1 MSKIYIFKYN
11 NYFNRIIKRE
21 STLAGY
27 GTPTHILNNTN
38 FNYNDGVITNHV
50 CNFNGDGDYLIL
62 CDDNNNIQSH
72 WFILEH
78 GKTRGGQFNLSL
90 RRDLIVDYFDIV
102 VVAPMIVSRAMINNP
117 DNPLL
122 FNPEGFSFNQIKKQE
137 ILLKD
142 NSSAR
147 WYYLYFKKDMSEK
160 NISVS
165 MSDEAYDTS
174 ISGTVA
180 EFFPTVGVTQK
191 CITINNMELRAI
203 VDYDN
208 TPGSSY
214 IYYNADWYCYNST
227 NVDYDYYTTGTR
239 EYHKIWFDDP
249 FDSINTA
256 VSNMLKAN
264 YTDLT
269 TTYKSEAGNT
279 TTENDYYKWLSYNG
293 KKVKD
298 SSNHIYQI
306 TVVNSEN
313 TVNEFIED
321 YTNTWNKYKAMI
333 DNSNIDY
340 TDGYGTEA
348 LRMNTTVRTITVNYT
363 DITSQTETINF
374 KLFDNNANYVA
385 TKDSEFKI
393 IAIPYDVV
401 QINAEST
408 SWITSI
414 DISQKIVKQIML
426 SCTTEELVDI
436 QLLPYCPY
444 QSIATSSIGGLITPE
459 GNISNKQYDI
469 LYHTVGAS
477 QNKVR
482 DNIILYVDQANFSF
496 NLNYTISIGN
506 YSDNK
511 ALNKK
516 IANEVELWRLVSPN
530 YNGIFE
536 FSLAKNDGTNYF
548 NVDITLK
555 PYNPYI
561 HLNPNF
567 KSLYGNDFD
576 DARGL
581 ILEGDFSLPR
591 ETTAW
596 AEYELRNKNYQIAF
610 NRQIEHLDFQQSQE
624 RILAGLNVATGT
636 LQGALGGAVGGS
648 VVGGGIGAGIG
659 AAVGGVASL
668 AGGIAD
674 IAMLGARQRE
684 DKDYTIDSWTYQLGN
699 IKALPNS
706 ITKVTPLTYNNKK
719 FPFLEKYV
727 ATDTEI
733 DILKNKIIYN
743 SMNINAVGSIIE
755 YKQAER
761 TFIQGALIRLED
773 TGLASHEVYE
783 IYNELMKGVYI

>member
-90 RRDLIVDYFDIV
+90 RRDLIIDYYDIV
-102 VVAPMIVSRAMINNP
+102 VTAPMIVSRSMINNP
-117 DNPLL
+117 NNPLL
-122 FNPEGFSFNQIKKQE
+122 FNPEGFSFNQIKREE
-137 ILLKD
+137 ILLND
-142 NSSAR
+142 ASNSR
-147 WYYLYFKKDMSEK
+147 WYCLYFKKDAPEK
-160 NISVS
+160 NITVNLSGN
-165 MSDEAYDTS
+165 AYDLQ

-180 EFFPTVGVTQK
+180 EFFPTVGVPQK

-214 IYYNADWYCYNST
+214 IYYNADWYCYNSS
-227 NVDYDYYTTGTR
+227 NVDYDFYTTGTR

-249 FDSINTA
+249 FNSINTA
-256 VSNMLKAN
+256 VSNMLKSN
-264 YTDLT
+264 YDDLT
-269 TTYKSEAGNT
+269 TTYKNEAGNT
-279 TTENDYYKWLSYNG
+279 ITENDYYKWLSYNG

-298 SSNHIYQI
+298 SSNNIYQI

-313 TVNEFIED
+313 TVNEFIEN
-321 YTNTWNKYKAMI
+321 YTSTWDKYKTMI

-340 TDGYGTEA
+340 TGGYGTEA

-363 DITSQTETINF
+363 DITAQSGALTFT
-374 KLFDNNANYVA
+374 LFESNSNYV
-385 TKDSEFKI
+385 TTDDSEYKI
-393 IAIPYDVV
+393 ISLPADRIVYN
-401 QINAEST
+401 INEDYET
-408 SWITSI
+408 EPNII
-414 DISQKIVKQIML
+414 QKIIRAISLEYTNDQ
-426 SCTTEELVDI
+426 LVDI

-444 QSIATSSIGGLITPE
+444 HETVYEGTVYPMDISIYQV
-459 GNISNKQYDI
+459 QY
-469 LYHTVGAS
+469 LSHTENNVTI
-477 QNKVR
+477 R
-482 DNIILYVDQANFSF
+482 DGFIYYLDSANFSF
-496 NLNYTISIGN
+496 NIYTSLNIGN
-506 YSDNK
+506 YSENE

-530 YNGIFE
+530 YNGVFE
-536 FSLAKNDGTNYF
+536 FSVAKNNGVDYF

-561 HLNPNF
+561 HINPNF
-567 KSLYGNDFD
+567 KSLYGQDFD

-581 ILEGDFSLPR
+581 ILGGDFSMPK
-591 ETTAW
+591 ESTAW
-596 AEYELRNKNYQIAF
+596 ADYEMRNKNYQIAF
-610 NRQIEHLDFQQSQE
+610 NRQIEHLDFQQGQE

-648 VVGGGIGAGIG
+648 VVGGGIGAGVG
-659 AAVGGVASL
+659 AIVGGAASL

-684 DKDYTIDSWTYQLGN
+684 DKDYTIDNWTYQLGN

-706 ITKVTPLTYNNKK
+706 ISKVTPLTYNNKK
-719 FPFLEKYV
+719 FPFIEKYV

-733 DILKNKIIYN
+733 DILKNKIQYN
-743 SMNINAVGSIIE
+743 SMNINAIGSIIE

-761 TFIQGALIRLED
+761 TFIQGALIRLEN

>member
-11 NYFNRIIKRE
+11 NYFNRIIKKE
-21 STLAGY
+21 TSLANY
-27 GTPTHILNNTN
+27 GTPLYTLNATN
-38 FNYNDGVITNHV
+38 FNYSDGVTTNHV
-50 CNFNGDGDYLIL
+50 CNYNGEGDYCIV
-62 CDDNNNIQSH
+62 CDNNNNIESH
-72 WFILEH
+72 WFIIH
-78 GKTRGGQFNLSL
+78 PDKTRGGQHNLQL
-90 RRDLIVDYFDIV
+90 RRDLIVDFYNNIIT
-102 VVAPMIVSRAMINNP
+102 APMIVGRAMINNP

-122 FNPEGFSFNQIKKQE
+122 FNPEGFSFNQIKRQE
-137 ILLKD
+137 YFLND
-142 NSSAR
+142 ESQAR

-160 NISVS
+160 SISVI
-165 MSDEAYDTS
+165 MSNNGYDTT
-174 ISGTVA
+174 ISGTVGT
-180 EFFPTVGVTQK
+180 FFPTSGVTQK
-191 CITINNMELRAI
+191 CISINSMELRAI

-214 IYYNADWYCYNST
+214 IYYNADWYCYDSS
-227 NVDYDYYTTGTR
+227 NVDYDYYTTSTR
-239 EYHKIWFDDP
+239 AYHKIWFDDP
-249 FDSINTA
+249 FNSINTA

-269 TTYKSEAGNT
+269 TTYKSEAGST
-279 TTENDYYKWLSYNG
+279 ISENDYYTWLAYNG

-298 SSNHIYQI
+298 SSNKIYQI
-306 TVVNSEN
+306 SVVSSET

-321 YTNTWNKYKAMI
+321 YSNTWAKYKTMI

-348 LRMNTTVRTITVNYT
+348 LQMNTTVRTITVTYVDVT
-363 DITSQTETINF
+363 DKSGTATF
-374 KLFDNNANYVA
+374 KLFDNNADYIS
-385 TKDSEFKI
+385 TQDCDYKI
-393 IAIPYDVV
+393 IAIPYD
-401 QINAEST
+401 
-408 SWITSI
+408 SI
-414 DISQKIVKQIML
+414 DYVKNNTHFSTNINDSQKIVKQIML

-444 QSIATSSIGGLITPE
+444 QSVLNNGSVYPE
-459 GNISNKQYDI
+459 TNISNKQYQFI
-469 LYHTVGAS
+469 NHTETIEQLTVTIQDS
-477 QNKVR
+477 LIFYIDK
-482 DNIILYVDQANFSF
+482 ANFSF
-496 NLNYTISIGN
+496 NINKTLNIGN
-506 YSDNK
+506 YDTNV

-516 IANEVELWRLVSPN
+516 IANEVEVWRLVSPN
-530 YNGIFE
+530 YNGTFE
-536 FSLAKNDGTNYF
+536 FSLAKNDGIDYF

-567 KSLYGNDFD
+567 KSLYGLDFD

-610 NRQIEHLDFQQSQE
+610 NRQIEHMDFQFGQE
-624 RILAGLNVATGT
+624 RVLAGISALTGTISGAATGAT
-636 LQGALGGAVGGS
+636 AGAMA
-648 VVGGGIGAGIG
+648 GGGVG
-659 AAVGGVASL
+659 AAVGGAIGGITSL

-674 IAMLGARQRE
+674 LSMMGARQRE
-684 DKDYTIDSWTYQLGN
+684 DKDYVVDNFTYQLGN

-733 DILKNKIIYN
+733 EILKNKILYT
-743 SMNINAVGSIIE
+743 SMNINAIGSILE
-755 YKQAER
+755 YLQPTR
-761 TFIQGALIRLED
+761 TFIQGTLIRLED
-773 TGLASHEVYE
+773 TGLASHEVNE